1 MAGPGGGRSGGG
13 FSGGSFGGGSRGGG
27 FSGGG
32 GFGGG
37 SFGTGGSFGGGPH
50 HTPPHHHHHH
60 HHHGHHW
67 HGHYYGYGGGGFG
80 SALAIILVLLFIG
93 FMAVYLLM
101 PADDVTITYE
111 DGVVYSEA
119 EMQDYANGKYM
130 EYFGSSSAV
139 EDNILLVFLANEEG
153 DGYYTI
159 AWVGDNIDYEIN
171 SMFGEYTEYGE
182 AMDKYINTNYFGYSL
197 DIDYAAVIKEM
208 TQNIKA
214 LGLSSSFVSES
225 DRSALADPKFVN
237 LTAFDLSAEVVNAAL
252 NEFTEQTG
260 IPCVLVV
267 DYAENVF
274 GASITVDVPEPEP
287 AAQNSGIRIGL
298 IVVGGVIAVIIAVAV
313 VFAVKNKNKKTKS
326 KKKDDSLPWE
336 G

>member
-13 FSGGSFGGGSRGGG
+13 FGGGSFGGG

-37 SFGTGGSFGGGPH
+37 SFGGGSFGGGH
-50 HTPPHHHHHH
+50 HHRPHHHHHH
-60 HHHGHHW
+60 HHHGPHW
-67 HGHYYGYGGGGFG
+67 HGPYFGYGGGFG
-80 SALAIILVLLFIG
+80 GLIAAILLLIFFA
-93 FMAVYLLM
+93 FMAIYLIM
-101 PADDVTITYE
+101 PADNVTITYE
-111 DGVVYSEA
+111 DGIVYSEA
-119 EMQDYANGKYM
+119 KMQDYANVKYNK
-130 EYFGSSSAV
+130 YFGSSSAV

-171 SMFGEYTEYGE
+171 LMFGEYTEYGE
-182 AMDKYINTNYFGYSL
+182 AMNKYINTNYFGYSL
-197 DIDYAAVIKEM
+197 DMDYASVINEM
-208 TQNIKA
+208 TENITA

-237 LTAFDLSAEVVNAAL
+237 LTAFDLSAEVVNASL
-252 NEFTEQTG
+252 NDFTEKTG

-267 DYAENVF
+267 DYAERVF
-274 GASITVDVPEPEP
+274 GSANTVEDLEPEP
-287 AAQNSGIRIGL
+287 AVKNSGINIGL
-298 IVVGGVIAVIIAVAV
+298 VVVGGVIAVIIAVAV
-313 VFAVKNKNKKTKS
+313 VLAVKNKNKKSKA
-326 KKKDDSLPWE
+326 KKKDDGLPWE

>member
-1 MAGPGGGRSGGG
+1 MV
-13 FSGGSFGGGSRGGG
+13 
-27 FSGGG
+27 
-32 GFGGG
+32 
-37 SFGTGGSFGGGPH
+37 
-50 HTPPHHHHHH
+50 
-60 HHHGHHW
+60 
-67 HGHYYGYGGGGFG
+67 
-80 SALAIILVLLFIG
+80 ILLLLFFA
-93 FMAVYLLM
+93 FMAAYLIM
-101 PADDVTITYE
+101 PADDVTVTYE
-111 DGVVYSEA
+111 DGIVYSEA
-119 EMQDYANGKYM
+119 KMQDYANVKYNK
-130 EYFGSSSAV
+130 YFGSSSAV

-182 AMDKYINTNYFGYSL
+182 AMDMYINTNYFGYSL
-197 DIDYAAVIKEM
+197 DTDYASVIKEM

-237 LTAFDLSAEVVNAAL
+237 LTAFDLSAEVVNASL

-267 DYAENVF
+267 DYAESVF
-274 GASITVDVPEPEP
+274 GSVDSQSGEIVVVTDEASSEVAEGKTFI
-287 AAQNSGIRIGL
+287 AIAGIIGIL
-298 IVVGGVIAVIIAVAV
+298 IVVAVIIFVTT
-313 VFAVKNKNKKTKS
+313 KQNKKSKA
-326 KKKDDSLPWE
+326 KKKDDGLPWE